1 MSLVE
6 VDRYFTTVEAEVYR
20 MLLNS
25 HGIDAVLFDTGFNN
39 AEGGGMATATRL
51 MVLAGDRDDAL
62 LSSPTIALVAK
73 QMRDRAN
80 VETSTFNA
88 AFNLVARD
96 PVLAPRHCPGQCAA
110 IA

>member
-51 MVLAGDRDDAL
+51 MVLAGDRDDA
-62 LSSPTIALVAK
+62 
-73 QMRDRAN
+73 
-80 VETSTFNA
+80 
-88 AFNLVARD
+88 
-96 PVLAPRHCPGQCAA
+96 AA
-110 IA
+110 ILAEDRTSREADAQPGRR

>member
-51 MVLAGDRDDAL
+51 MVLAGDRNDAAAILADD
-62 LSSPTIALVAK
+62 
-73 QMRDRAN
+73 R
-80 VETSTFNA
+80 TSREA
-88 AFNLVARD
+88 DAR
-96 PVLAPRHCPGQCAA
+96 PGQR
-110 IA
+110 

>member
-51 MVLAGDRDDAL
+51 MVLAGDHDDAAAIL
-62 LSSPTIALVAK
+62 AD
-73 QMRDRAN
+73 DRASR
-80 VETSTFNA
+80 EA
-88 AFNLVARD
+88 DAR
-96 PVLAPRHCPGQCAA
+96 PGQR
-110 IA
+110 